1 MVRRASFAVK
11 HPTSSRTIAV
21 VKTFDYRVVNAR
33 TDAREC
39 YRCGERIA
47 LDELVIEGMFF
58 PLDATFDDA
67 DDAAYFNG
75 ERSERFTQLY
85 HLLCAVDVDVN
96 AFLEAVRRS
105 KDPSPELDAA
115 RKLANARRKA
125 INGLARSRELGAAPA
140 SRVGADIEPARDRK
154 GRPRV
159 TVVVIGSASS
169 SNSRSWNAVTELTH
183 DYTITSP
190 LREYV
195 LDAYVGN
202 ATTMVGRD
210 PSQPLVAAVFAALD
224 DVKIV
229 KAQRDK
235 LAALRALNA
244 PTPLLWLIGPST
256 RDGAR
261 RDAKILALREELAR
275 VGFVA
280 DEAPSLCT
288 EVVDEAALREL
299 ALALDGAHQ
308 EASTPKTFTS
318 TLDNAV
324 IALEQALADDARE
337 QFAPLVD
344 SLATMISASITRTP
358 NAQRTLV
365 ASDISTRIRAAAR
378 AALREPAARERA
390 LVLLGYFEHRDDAAA
405 IDALLRSMLDEE
417 GRAFH
422 RSFANATALLA
433 RWDLAKLHRFA
444 ADAIIATTT
453 GKSRYWQLAP
463 LLSSCEDAAIAA
475 LLRDFA
481 KRAKKSDFRT
491 SMAELRAAEI
501 EARAAEAKRPKDTSD
516 EETKPT
522 P

>member
-1 MVRRASFAVK
+1 M
-11 HPTSSRTIAV
+11 
-21 VKTFDYRVVNAR
+21 KTFDYRVANAR

-58 PLDATFDDA
+58 PLDANFDDA
-67 DDAAYFNG
+67 DDEAYFNG
-75 ERSERFTQLY
+75 ERSERFTQRY
-85 HLLCAVDVDVN
+85 HLLCAVDVDVD
-96 AFLEAVRRS
+96 AFLEAARRS
-105 KDPSPELDAA
+105 KDPSPELDDA

-125 INGLARSRELGAAPA
+125 IVSLARSRELGAAPVA
-140 SRVGADIEPARDRK
+140 RTSADIEPARDRK

-202 ATTMVGRD
+202 VTAMVGRD

-256 RDGAR
+256 RDKVR

-275 VGFVA
+275 VGFAA
-280 DEAPSLCT
+280 DEAPSLCA

-299 ALALDGAHQ
+299 ALALDSANH
-308 EASTPKTFTS
+308 ETATPKTFTGA
-318 TLDNAV
+318 LDNAV
-324 IALEQALADDARE
+324 VAIEQALADDARE

-344 SLATMISASITRTP
+344 SLATMISTSITRTP

-365 ASDISTRIRAAAR
+365 ASDISTRVRAAAC

-390 LVLLGYFEHRDDAAA
+390 LVLLGYFEHREDAAA

-417 GRAFH
+417 GRTFH
-422 RSFANATALLA
+422 RSFATATAMLE
-433 RWDLAKLHRFA
+433 RWAPATLHRFA
-444 ADAIIATTT
+444 ADAIIAPTT

-463 LLSSCEDAAIAA
+463 LLSSCDDLAIAA

-481 KRAKKSDFRT
+481 KSAKKSDFRT
-491 SMAELRAAEI
+491 SMAELRAVEI
-501 EARAAEAKRPKDTSD
+501 EARAAAAKRKRAASD
-516 EETKPT
+516 DPAELDPEP
-522 P
+522 